1 MFVVEWKDHEGA
13 ECLREFDNL
22 GPALDWAKTLAY
34 FVTITG
40 GEDVIVGKFGVDAV
54 VDSVLPS
61 GDIYT
66 WRKRR

>member
-1 MFVVEWKDHEGA
+1 MFVVEWIDHAGA
-13 ECLREFDNL
+13 ECQREFDNL
-22 GPALDWAKTLAY
+22 IPALEWAKTLAY

-54 VDSVLPS
+54 VAGQLP
-61 GDIYT
+61 GGADYT

>member
-1 MFVVEWKDHEGA
+1 MFVVEWKEHDGI

-22 GPALDWAKTLAY
+22 GPALEWAKTLAY

-54 VDSVLPS
+54 VSGQLPC
-61 GDIYT
+61 GTDYA